1 MAYAFTNSK
10 GVTYYLHTKKSTTST
25 GKERTL
31 FFFSKEVKEGTLDS
45 VPEGYKVV
53 EMKTGLPVLKKT
65 GGSEAA
71 PVMEA
76 ARDETPEPAPEAA
89 GE

>member
-25 GKERTL
+25 GKERSL
-31 FFFSKEVKEGTLDS
+31 FFFSKEVKDGTLDS

-65 GGSEAA
+65 GGEAQT
-71 PVMEA
+71 
-76 ARDETPEPAPEAA
+76 ETQPEPEAA
-89 GE
+89 AAEAPAAASE

>member
-10 GVTYYLHTKKSTTST
+10 GVTYYLHTKKSITST
-25 GKERTL
+25 GKERVL
-31 FFFSKEVKEGTLDS
+31 FFFSKEVKDGTLDA

-65 GGSEAA
+65 AGDSEMESEPSMAQA
-71 PVMEA
+71 P
-76 ARDETPEPAPEAA
+76 

>member
-10 GVTYYLHTKKSTTST
+10 GVTYYLHNKKSTTST

-31 FFFSKEVKEGTLDS
+31 FFFSKEVKDGTLDT
-45 VPEGYKVV
+45 VPEGYRVV

-65 GGSEAA
+65 GGETETEPEGAIEAA
-71 PVMEA
+71 PQ
-76 ARDETPEPAPEAA
+76 AA

>member
-31 FFFSKEVKEGTLDS
+31 FFFAKEVRDGTLEA
-45 VPEGYKVV
+45 VPAGYTVI
-53 EMKTGLPVLKKT
+53 EMKTGLPVLKKA
-65 GGSEAA
+65 GGDSESQPEPSAM
-71 PVMEA
+71 MEA
-76 ARDETPEPAPEAA
+76 PAE
-89 GE
+89 

>member
-10 GVTYYLHTKKSTTST
+10 GVTYYLHTKKSKTST

-31 FFFSKEVKEGTLDS
+31 FFFAKEVKDGTLDE
-45 VPEGYKVV
+45 VPAGYQVV

-65 GGSEAA
+65 GGETEAA
-71 PVMEA
+71 P
-76 ARDETPEPAPEAA
+76 ETASEAA